1 MKRTLMLLFACCS
14 LATTA
19 LATQTNVVAEVF
31 SATW

>member
-1 MKRTLMLLFACCS
+1 MLILTSFS
-14 LATTA
+14 LTTAA